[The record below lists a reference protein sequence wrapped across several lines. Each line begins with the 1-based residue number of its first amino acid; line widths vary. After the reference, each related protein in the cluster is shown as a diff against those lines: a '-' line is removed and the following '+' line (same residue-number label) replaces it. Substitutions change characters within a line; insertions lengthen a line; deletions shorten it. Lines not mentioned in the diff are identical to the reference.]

1 MNSSKA
7 LLFVDDEPEILDI
20 LSDLFQDEGYNL
32 YTATR
37 VDEALDIIENNNV
50 DFVLSDLK
58 LPDSSGV
65 NLLEKV
71 KVLNPETV
79 RVLTSGYLD
88 IGFGCITEDKHSGTI
103 MVSKPWDLNTL
114 KQLVAEKIGA

>member
-37 VDEALDIIENNNV
+37 VDEALDIIE
-50 DFVLSDLK
+50 
-58 LPDSSGV
+58 
-65 NLLEKV
+65 
-71 KVLNPETV
+71 
-79 RVLTSGYLD
+79 
-88 IGFGCITEDKHSGTI
+88 ITMLILYSPIWNCRIRQVWICWKK
-103 MVSKPWDLNTL
+103 SKY
-114 KQLVAEKIGA
+114 